1 MTAQSTVS
9 DAIESTIA
17 SLPAHMQEWV
27 RGEIALCEPD
37 AVEIITGKADQ
48 IVRLENELEASGAYT
63 RLDEDIYGKRTFYAR
78 SDKDDVARVEER
90 TVICTEDPVDAG
102 PLNFWVKPEEM
113 HAKLD
118 GLFGG
123 VMKGRTM
130 YVMPFVTN
138 PPDSQFAT
146 AGVQL
151 TDSAN
156 VVCNLFRMSNIK
168 DGWRILEKQTR
179 FPRICHSYG
188 TLSKEDR
195 WITHFPKELYAR
207 TINSDYGGNA
217 LGPKKIFGLRLVGIQ
232 ALENAKRKSQPD
244 EDVGIELVEHMA
256 LFALQYPGGRRVH
269 FGAAFPS
276 MCGKTNIATGVT
288 EGPLA
293 KAGVHQ
299 FALGDD
305 IIGGATKKGDGRLY
319 VNNIEAGMFG
329 VTKGMSDFAN
339 KMLMEALRNPRPEV
353 QDFEGGPIFTN
364 QVLVDVNGSKR
375 AWWSDSGEDFPTGEG
390 ISTWNW
396 LGEKI
401 DESAEEKDQ
410 KNARVTMPIR
420 SVPNLDAN
428 YDNVEGVPLDIALI
442 GGRSSKLHPLI
453 SRARSWNEAVYH
465 ALCQFSEPTAAAVGQ
480 KPRYDPMANRPF
492 IAFNVS
498 DYAEKWLEMAEKTP
512 SPPAVYSVNWFRR
525 DDDGNFIWDGFGA
538 NYRVLDAAV
547 RQFDGAD
554 QWEETPIGLIPTP
567 DMIDITGLK
576 YTTSRQ
582 QLAEILVP
590 DKEALQRE
598 VANREGW
605 LNELENGLEQG
616 SEGRGAPKKLPQAIW
631 DEHEVFKKRVKE
643 YCA

>member
-1 MTAQSTVS
+1 MTAQTTLP
-9 DAIESTIA
+9 DAVESTIA

-27 RGEIALCEPD
+27 RKEVALCKPD
-37 AVEIITGKADQ
+37 NVEVITGKADQ
-48 IVRLENELEASGAYT
+48 IIRLENELEESGAYT

-78 SDKDDVARVEER
+78 SDKNDVARVEER

-102 PLNFWVKPEEM
+102 PLNFWVKPDEM

-118 GLFGG
+118 KLYDG
-123 VMKGRTM
+123 VMQGRTM

-138 PPDSQFAT
+138 PADSQFAT

-168 DGWRILEKQTR
+168 DGWRILEKQPR

-195 WITHFPKELYAR
+195 WITHFPAELYCR

-256 LFALQYPGGRRVH
+256 LFALDYPDGRRVH

-293 KAGVHQ
+293 EAGVKQ
-299 FALGDD
+299 VALGDD
-305 IIGGATKKGDGRLY
+305 IIGGATKRGDGRLY

-339 KMLMEALRNPRPEV
+339 KMLMEALRNPLPEV

-364 QVLVDVNGSKR
+364 QVLVDVSGSKR
-375 AWWSDSGEDFPTGEG
+375 VWWSDSGEDFPEG
-390 ISTWNW
+390 DGVSTWNW
-396 LGEKI
+396 LGEES
-401 DESAEEKDQ
+401 DASAEVKDQ
-410 KNARVTMPIR
+410 NNARVTMPIR
-420 SVPNLDAN
+420 SVPNLDAD
-428 YDNVEGVPLDIALI
+428 YDNVEGVPLDVALI
-442 GGRSSKLHPLI
+442 GGRSGKLHPLI

-492 IAFNVS
+492 ISFNVS
-498 DYAEKWLEMAEKTP
+498 DYAEKWLEMADKTP
-512 SPPAVYSVNWFRR
+512 KPPAVFSVNWFRR

-547 RQFDGAD
+547 RQLEGKDS
-554 QWEETPIGLIPTP
+554 WIETPIGLIPKP
-567 DMIDITGLK
+567 EFIDISGLK
-576 YTTSRQ
+576 YTTTAE
-582 QLAEILVP
+582 QLAEILGP
-590 DKEALQRE
+590 DKEALKRE
-598 VANREGW
+598 VGNRDGW
-605 LNELENGLEQG
+605 LNEIENGLESG

-631 DEHEVFKKRVKE
+631 DEHEAFKKRVE
-643 YCA
+643 QYCA

>member
-1 MTAQSTVS
+1 MTPQTTLS

-17 SLPAHMQEWV
+17 SLPEHMQDWV
-27 RGEIALCEPD
+27 RKEADLCKPD
-37 AVEIITGKADQ
+37 SVEIITGQADQ
-48 IVRLENELEASGAYT
+48 IVRLEDELEASGAYT
-63 RLDEDIYGKRTFYAR
+63 RLDEDVYGKRCFHAR
-78 SDKDDVARVEER
+78 SDKNDVARVEER

-102 PLNFWVKPEEM
+102 PLNFWVDPEEM
-113 HAKLD
+113 HGRLDKLFD
-118 GLFGG
+118 G

-130 YVMPFVTN
+130 YVVPFVTN
-138 PPDSQFAT
+138 PADSQFAT

-156 VVCNLFRMSNIK
+156 VVCNLYRMSNLH
-168 DGWRILEKQTR
+168 DGWRILKKQTR
-179 FPRICHSYG
+179 FPRITHSYG
-188 TLSKEDR
+188 TLNKEDR
-195 WITHFPKELYAR
+195 WITHFPKELYCR

-232 ALENAKRKSQPD
+232 ALENSKKKSQPD
-244 EDVGIELVEHMA
+244 EDVGIEVVEHMA
-256 LFALQYPGGRRVH
+256 LFGIDYGDRRVQ

-288 EGPLA
+288 EGPMA
-293 KAGVHQ
+293 QHNV
-299 FALGDD
+299 FTLGDD

-339 KMLMEALRNPRPEV
+339 KMLMEALRNPKPEV

-364 QVLVDVNGSKR
+364 QVLVDNNGSKGV
-375 AWWSDSGEDFPTGEG
+375 WWSDSGEDFPEG
-390 ISTWNW
+390 DGITTYNW
-396 LGEKI
+396 LGEQI
-401 DESAEEKDQ
+401 DASAEEKDQ

-420 SVPNLDAN
+420 NVPNLDSDYSN
-428 YDNVEGVPLDIALI
+428 SDGVPLDVVLI

-465 ALCQFSEPTAAAVGQ
+465 SLCQFSEPTAAAVGQ

-498 DYAEKWLEMAEKTP
+498 DYAQKWLDIPKKTP
-512 SPPAVYSVNWFRR
+512 KPPAVFSVNWFRR

-547 RQFDGAD
+547 RQLEGKDT
-554 QWEETPIGLIPTP
+554 WVETPIGLVPKP
-567 DMIDITGLK
+567 EHIDISGLK
-576 YTTSRQ
+576 YTTTTE
-582 QLAEILVP
+582 QLAEILVT
-590 DKEALQRE
+590 DKEALKNE
-598 VANREGW
+598 VVNREGW
-605 LNELENGLEQG
+605 LNELENGLETG

-631 DEHEVFKKRVKE
+631 DEHEAFKNRVEE